1 MCTQRVLLGS
11 SGDECS
17 PRELKQLLSALR
29 IELRLDSGNVVSL
42 TPATPSSRKQHV
54 ISNGY
59 DDRINT
65 NNSSF
70 GHTLPRSNNKSTPLS
85 ANNRRNILNNL
96 VNHGNDDQDNNEI
109 LEVTPDFPIFGNH
122 FLSNDDTEE
131 NGISQGF
138 YQQDEANQPK
148 GFLCRLCGRN
158 TPSTASLFA
167 HFLYPHYAHL
177 WRAEIPQRK
186 NKYDCERE
194 GCNYTTKNR
203 QHFVMHVARVHED
216 LRIKLGELGE
226 NLEILDNLDAKNKN
240 VSTDRIYS
248 KHAKMRHS
256 PEDKGADDDGING
269 IYGGSGNGSPNG
281 KS

>member
-1 MCTQRVLLGS
+1 MSLARAS
-11 SGDECS
+11 SS
-17 PRELKQLLSALR
+17 SSSSV
-29 IELRLDSGNVVSL
+29 RL
-42 TPATPSSRKQHV
+42 
-54 ISNGY
+54 SNGY
-59 DDRINT
+59 EQKINT
-65 NNSSF
+65 NSYSQSRN
-70 GHTLPRSNNKSTPLS
+70 RSTPKYH
-85 ANNRRNILNNL
+85 RNQLNHL
-96 VNHGNDDQDNNEI
+96 VNHGSHVNDDNNEI

-122 FLSNDDTEE
+122 FLSNDDSEE
-131 NGISQGF
+131 NSGTPNSF
-138 YQQDEANQPK
+138 YQQGGDFGGELPK

-177 WRAEIPQRK
+177 WRTEIPQRK

-216 LRIKLGELGE
+216 LRIKLQALGE

-240 VSTDRIYS
+240 VSADRIYS

-256 PEDKGADDDGING
+256 PEDKGVDIDDGTNG
-269 IYGGSGNGSPNG
+269 YLGESGHGSPNG
-281 KS
+281 TLYI